1 MSCPVDVLFCSVG
14 CGAARCSST
23 STPEHPELA
32 RRVAVTVP
40 LGTPP
45 YDADVRGADTPLAS
59 HRRQIEVY
67 RAMEPAR
74 RVELAVEMSD
84 EVWELAADGVRSRH
98 PGYDQQTVMWAV
110 RRMRLGDQLFGRVWP
125 DAPLVAP

>member
-1 MSCPVDVLFCSVG
+1 
-14 CGAARCSST
+14 
-23 STPEHPELA
+23 
-32 RRVAVTVP
+32 VAVTVP
-40 LGTPP
+40 LGTPA

-74 RVELAVEMSD
+74 RVEL
-84 EVWELAADGVRSRH
+84 
-98 PGYDQQTVMWAV
+98 V
-110 RRMRLGDQLFGRVWP
+110 RRLRLGDQLFGRVWP

>member
-1 MSCPVDVLFCSVG
+1 
-14 CGAARCSST
+14 
-23 STPEHPELA
+23 
-32 RRVAVTVP
+32 VAVTVP
-40 LGTPP
+40 LGTPA